1 MSEKDS
7 LVKGSTSIQMIDDD
21 DDYIEKFTNNPHN
34 GEKINTIVI
43 SPNNNY
49 AATWSEKDNSIE
61 GWTVIS
67 GQNKLRL
74 DIHITFHN
82 NFQDKFK
89 LVGLEAVSDSKHVVV
104 RIRRINKKDPVN
116 FEIINM
122 TTRRLIFAKAPSID
136 KFASY
141 KWSYQKNGDF
151 VIVLKEPKYRA
162 FIFSTIT
169 SSYKLKDMIELTN
182 FDNCILT
189 LNGKL
194 LVITKRVRYF
204 LVQWDLENL
213 EFEQQYILDWP
224 LKPDSIDA
232 QLNFDGTL
240 LAVFGRSPKDYPIND
255 FIDKVYVYS
264 TEKGVL
270 LKKYIYKD
278 EVTVNK
284 VYFIGSKVGERLLI
298 LSSDDSN
305 SNRCE
310 IMDPYTLEN
319 PVDCRRLF
327 SYSEGYF
334 DPFIIKDD
342 DIIGVCEGQLLIQ
355 GLIKDDWINY
365 LRRTLND
372 YNEINSPSNGSILE
386 KMIENAIKT
395 FKYKSQTDDSEWA
408 EREPLRKETFEGHLF
423 RWKLDCGQE
432 RIMLEVHRFDPENE
446 DWKPVGDPRNIL
458 PESHIERENVDPIFV
473 VKCELLNNDDLAIIT
488 PMGLF
493 IWTVLPIRS
502 PDKGPEEGPKEGIR
516 LLYFW
521 GNTEVTYKKSYLGV
535 AIILNKIQNYKLVF
549 TGHTLPPPD
558 FDHILNSYERF
569 SIGRD
574 ADKTYPFRELLS
586 DHIKIHALLAY
597 HGEHL
602 LKRMIFNHKDNWIET
617 LCDECVQKYI
627 EDFMQLGFLSIIIAS
642 FPSLCQRHPSFVNK
656 FMAKTALEIPL
667 PTRDDVINNLST
679 ASHLQGYKTEI
690 QIYEASYASRVLKY
704 IQSASNNFA
713 KNHPYFHVFFTFL
726 FIPYWPFLIYQFYQK
741 AYNPDLYF
749 QPTITLAIPM
759 PKYAT
764 YPKNTRGFWDFLYP
778 IKCPFNN
785 LATANEVYK
794 WWNGEALLNFKWNT
808 YGKYYYYF
816 LWLLYTIFLLSFAI
830 VATIPEDI
838 LDWNVAKGLLITT
851 IALSGL
857 HLLLEIRQFTIIP
870 KTYITNF
877 WNFFD
882 VAAFVLPMISSIFW
896 LQDQEMPVGIVT
908 LSILVMEVKFLLF
921 FRAIRFFGVYFAI
934 ILGAGARVFSF
945 LLILGII
952 VIAFAHA
959 LHLLLRP
966 LEQIS
971 LTTPTY
977 NDDPNNPWNMVDTM
991 YSTSNGTISD
1001 SAVLTT
1007 LPGYDTNMFINVDTS
1022 LLAVYLMLNGDTSS
1036 VSSWSYKEN
1045 KILTILLFIFSF
1057 FAKIYLLSLFIGL
1070 LGRAMDAKNN
1080 HEAYLQQKAEI
1091 LSEIELVYLSPDQRR
1106 SKSWFPELILY
1117 EAHVDQ
1123 VRKTVRQVTVGD
1135 ATTGGELPRLSSQL
1149 LTLLEMNE
1157 AESKSQEKR
1166 RIKEEER
1173 AKIDKMLE
1181 TIEQLKRLL
1190 PQLQE
1195 ATENAQGSTS

>member
-1 MSEKDS
+1 MERR
-7 LVKGSTSIQMIDDD
+7 LI
-21 DDYIEKFTNNPHN
+21 P
-34 GEKINTIVI
+34 
-43 SPNNNY
+43 
-49 AATWSEKDNSIE
+49 SEKDNSIE
-61 GWTVIS
+61 GWNINS
-67 GQNKLRL
+67 GHNKLQL

-89 LVGLEAVSDSKHVVV
+89 LVGLEAVSDNKHVVV
-104 RIRRINKKDPVN
+104 RVRRNNKKDPVN

-122 TTRRLIFAKAPSID
+122 MTKRLIYAKAPSID

-151 VIVLKEPKYRA
+151 IIVLKEPKYRA
-162 FIFSTIT
+162 FIFSTT
-169 SSYKLKDMIELTN
+169 THTYKLKNMIELTN
-182 FDNCILT
+182 FDNCIIT

-194 LVITKRVRYF
+194 LVITKRVRYV
-204 LVQWDLENL
+204 LIQWDLENL

-224 LKPDSIDA
+224 LKPSTIDV
-232 QLNFDGTL
+232 QMNFDETL
-240 LAVFGRSPKDYPIND
+240 LAVTGKSPKDYPIND
-255 FIDKVYVYS
+255 FIDKIYVYS
-264 TEKGVL
+264 TERGVL
-270 LKKYIYKD
+270 LKKYIYED

-284 VYFIGSKVGERLLI
+284 VYFIASKVGERLLI
-298 LSSDDSN
+298 LSSDDTN
-305 SNRCE
+305 PNRCE
-310 IMDPYTLEN
+310 MMDPYTLEN
-319 PVDCRRLF
+319 PVDTRILF
-327 SYSEGYF
+327 RHSEEYF
-334 DPFIIKDD
+334 DPFIVKDD
-342 DIIGVCEGQLLIQ
+342 DVIGVSEGQLWIQ
-355 GLIKDDWINY
+355 SLIKDDWINY
-365 LRRTLND
+365 LRSALKD
-372 YNEINSPSNGSILE
+372 YNEINSPSNGPILE
-386 KMIENAIKT
+386 KMIKDASEI
-395 FKYKSQTDDSEWA
+395 FKYKSQDDDSEWA

-423 RWKLDCGQE
+423 RWILDCGQE
-432 RIMLEVHRFDPENE
+432 RIMLEAHRFDPDNGN
-446 DWKPVGDPRNIL
+446 WKPVGNPRNIL
-458 PESHIERENVDPIFV
+458 PESHIEKEEVDPIFV
-473 VKCELLNNDDLAIIT
+473 VQCKLLNNEDLAIIT

-493 IWTVLPIRS
+493 IWTVLPS
-502 PDKGPEEGPKEGIR
+502 KGIR

-521 GNTEVTYKKSYLGV
+521 GDTEITYRKSYLGV

-569 SIGRD
+569 EIGRD
-574 ADKTYPFRELLS
+574 AGKTYPFRELLL
-586 DHIKIHALLAY
+586 DYIEVHALLAY
-597 HGEHL
+597 HGELL
-602 LKRMIFNHKDNWIET
+602 LKRMIFNHKDNWIEM
-617 LCDECVQKYI
+617 LCDECVKKYLD
-627 EDFMQLGFLSIIIAS
+627 DFIQLGFLSIIIAS
-642 FPSLCQRHPSFVNK
+642 FPPLCQRHPSFVNK

-667 PTRDDVINNLST
+667 FTRDEVINNLST
-679 ASHLQGYKTEI
+679 ASHLQACKSEI
-690 QIYEASYASRVLKY
+690 QIYEASHISRVLKY
-704 IQSASNNFA
+704 IQSASSNFA
-713 KNHPYFHVFFTFL
+713 KNHPYYHVFFTAL

-764 YPKNTRGFWDFLYP
+764 YPKNTRGCWDFIYP
-778 IKCPFNN
+778 IKSPFNN

-808 YGKYYYYF
+808 YGKYYYYS
-816 LWLLYTIFLLSFAI
+816 LWLLYTIFLASFAI
-830 VATIPEDI
+830 VATIPGDI

-882 VAAFVLPMISSIFW
+882 IAAFLLPMISSIFW
-896 LQDQEMPVGIVT
+896 LQEKEMPVGIVT
-908 LSILVMEVKFLLF
+908 LSILMLEVKFLLF

-952 VIAFAHA
+952 VIAFAHS

-966 LEQIS
+966 AESIS
-971 LTTPTY
+971 LSTPTY

-991 YSTSNGTISD
+991 YSTTSNGTISD

-1007 LPGYDTNMFINVDTS
+1007 LPGYDTNLFMDMETS
-1022 LLAVYLMLNGDTSS
+1022 LLAVYLMLNG
-1036 VSSWSYKEN
+1036 
-1045 KILTILLFIFSF
+1045 
-1057 FAKIYLLSLFIGL
+1057 
-1070 LGRAMDAKNN
+1070 RAIDAKNN

-1091 LSEIELVYLSPDQRR
+1091 ELVYLFPHQRR
-1106 SKSWFPELILY
+1106 SKSWFPELIYY

-1123 VRKTVRQVTVGD
+1123 VRKTVRQVTAGD
-1135 ATTGGELPRLSSQL
+1135 ATTGGELPRLSPQL
-1149 LTLLEMNE
+1149 LRLLEMNE

-1173 AKIDKMLE
+1173 EKIDKMLE
-1181 TIEQLKRLL
+1181 TIEKLKVLL
-1190 PQLQE
+1190 PQVQE
-1195 ATENAQGSTS
+1195 ATENAS